1 MAVTPVR
8 TGPLP
13 ISSLPSPE
21 MSVVWPTSTP
31 LTSVRALLGPGVP
44 SNGTPRSRAR
54 GLLWAKRIAVYNG
67 TISTNPIRR
76 KYERDMEPPAKEAVY
91 RAVSAARVAVFGALK
106 RAGCCGTIAASA
118 IFLGENGD
126 G

>member
-31 LTSVRALLGPGVP
+31 FTSVMALLGPGAP
-44 SNGTPRSRAR
+44 SKGTPRSRAR
-54 GLLWAKRIAVYNG
+54 GLVWADTLCADRLCGNMVVVRVMVRRNQLRSSCERDIGDLQQSWKYNG
-67 TISTNPIRR
+67 WEEDGS
-76 KYERDMEPPAKEAVY
+76 YAVWC
-91 RAVSAARVAVFGALK
+91 AARG
-106 RAGCCGTIAASA
+106 
-118 IFLGENGD
+118 
-126 G
+126 